1 MSYKNAIL
9 LDVFVVTWGLIKT
22 KENGYNDGNWSDVFW
37 NNLGNDR
44 MSSNDIHVQWRKKS
58 TASETEI
65 AKEALWEQKTFTCND
80 IKTQR
85 FQKAKMAKVRFGNK
99 WDGLEGRSHLIYGAF
114 LRRGHVIRIH
124 EI

>member
-1 MSYKNAIL
+1 MDITTAIGVMCSGIIWETIECL
-9 LDVFVVTWGLIKT
+9 PTISTCNDV
-22 KENGYNDGNWSDVFW
+22 
-37 NNLGNDR
+37 
-44 MSSNDIHVQWRKKS
+44 KKA